1 MLNKIK
7 RILAV
12 LALLSAAVFVVA
24 VIALLIAGTLQEQM
38 VWVYGPMACFLMLG
52 LTALFINWLQKKI
65 AEARQEGGRFLVRVE
80 DLDIPRCPRRL
91 GEQVLEDLRF
101 LGFDWDEEPL
111 WQSERG
117 NVYQRYL
124 DELTRQGLIYPCF
137 CTRAQLMA
145 SRAPN
150 QGDTQTVYSGA
161 CAHLSAEE
169 AARLAQTRAPA
180 LRLRVPDREVS
191 FTDGL
196 YGPQREN
203 LARDCGD
210 FILRRSDG
218 LYGYQLAVVV
228 DDALSGVTEVVR
240 GRDILSATPRQIYL
254 QECLGFPT
262 PSYIH
267 IPLLTDADGRRLAKR
282 DRDLDL
288 SALCRRFAPEEILG
302 LLAYSA
308 GILEENRPVTLRQ
321 LIPLFS
327 WEKVRREDMRLAR
340 WEADE

>member
-1 MLNKIK
+1 
-7 RILAV
+7 
-12 LALLSAAVFVVA
+12 
-24 VIALLIAGTLQEQM
+24 
-38 VWVYGPMACFLMLG
+38 
-52 LTALFINWLQKKI
+52 
-65 AEARQEGGRFLVRVE
+65 
-80 DLDIPRCPRRL
+80 
-91 GEQVLEDLRF
+91 
-101 LGFDWDEEPL
+101 
-111 WQSERG
+111 
-117 NVYQRYL
+117 
-124 DELTRQGLIYPCF
+124 
-137 CTRAQLMA
+137 MA

-150 QGDTQTVYSGA
+150 QGDTQTVYNGA
-161 CAHLSAEE
+161 CARLSAGEV
-169 AARLAQTRAPA
+169 ARLAQTRAPA

-210 FILRRSDG
+210 FVLRRSDG

-288 SALCRRFAPEEILG
+288 SALCHRFAPEEILG

-327 WEKVRREDMRLAR
+327 WDKVCREDMRLAR
-340 WEADE
+340 WEAEK